1 MAVVITDNGYINS
14 LCTFDVTRSSVRHVC
29 IYIANYLNT
38 PAPQK
43 AFNSSLS
50 VLIIHANGIKTLV
63 YLFVSFR
70 CVALLSLDKYT
81 EDLSACSHNKCC

>member
-1 MAVVITDNGYINS
+1 MVISTPY
-14 LCTFDVTRSSVRHVC
+14 LTFDVTRSSVRHVC
-29 IYIANYLNT
+29 IYIANHLNT

-63 YLFVSFR
+63 YLFVRAFA
-70 CVALLSLDKYT
+70 VLHY
-81 EDLSACSHNKCC
+81 